1 MPICLP
7 ACMFV
12 FLLASNAGKFTVKG
26 TVSVE
31 VIVTTKRTPAAEE
44 AVASSSRTGRGRIGP
59 AMALQQFAVITVS
72 NPRTG
77 RPLGDTEPLFVPFRD
92 QVEQHGGA
100 AAGAGES
107 VGSAVVCVCVGGGG
121 GLLAVVS
128 SCCVKLIAPGSY
140 QQVAWD

>member
-1 MPICLP
+1 
-7 ACMFV
+7 MFV
-12 FLLASNAGKFTVKG
+12 FFLASNAGKFTVKG

-44 AVASSSRTGRGRIGP
+44 AVASSSRTGRGRVGP

-100 AAGAGES
+100 AAGAG
-107 VGSAVVCVCVGGGG
+107 
-121 GLLAVVS
+121 
-128 SCCVKLIAPGSY
+128 
-140 QQVAWD
+140 AWP